1 MTGFFEEEVCAKE
14 KEKAVRKKKF
24 VLVPSETGGRIY
36 ERGREIPGKAK
47 AAIEYSDYRDNWIV
61 TFFGL
66 MPSVDTLSDARLK
79 KSLSKHFTKKEID
92 SVLEKK
98 RKRANNSFSRWIA
111 EGIRSGRIKRGS
123 LRKRFAR
130 KYGLKKG
137 RKISSRMYSKALKEA
152 KDRGDLKT
160 IRRIAL
166 AKTFARI
173 NFGSRARK
181 AAAKRRRFMARRAAR
196 RVA

>member
-1 MTGFFEEEVCAKE
+1 MGE
-14 KEKAVRKKKF
+14 KKF

-36 ERGREIPGKAK
+36 ERGRETPGKAK

-61 TFFGL
+61 TYFGL
-66 MPSVDTLSDARLK
+66 MPFTDTLSDARLK

-92 SVLEKK
+92 SVLEKR
-98 RKRANNSFSRWIA
+98 RKRAKNSFSRNPKRKRVPKSWWITR
-111 EGIRSGRIKRGS
+111 GIRSGRIKRGC
-123 LRKRFAR
+123 LRAKFAR
-130 KYGLKKG
+130 KYGLRKG
-137 RKISSRMYSKALKEA
+137 QKIPSRRYSKALKKA
-152 KDRGDLKT
+152 KDRGDIKT

-181 AAAKRRRFMARRAAR
+181 AAAKRRKFAARRTAR

>member
-1 MTGFFEEEVCAKE
+1 M
-14 KEKAVRKKKF
+14 RKKKF

-66 MPSVDTLSDARLK
+66 MPFVDTLSDARLK

-98 RKRANNSFSRWIA
+98 RKRANNSFSRNRKRKRVPKSRWIA